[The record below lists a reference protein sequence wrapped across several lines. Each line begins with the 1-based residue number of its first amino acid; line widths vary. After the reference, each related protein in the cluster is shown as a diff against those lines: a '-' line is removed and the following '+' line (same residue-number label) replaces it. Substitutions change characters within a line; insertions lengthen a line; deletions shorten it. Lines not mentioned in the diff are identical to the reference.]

1 MSRLV
6 RHVSFEVG
14 PRDSYVVLLEEA
26 RSFPGDE
33 VGHLAELPPVAFPVA
48 VDKPTNGG
56 LVNGLLLG
64 LRSWKDLKGSCPEIA
79 RPWPLGPSGAM
90 CLPRMR
96 PTGRRGLNTRLCP

>member
-56 LVNGLLLG
+56 LVNGLLACG
-64 LRSWKDLKGSCPEIA
+64 RGKTSKGAALRSPDHG
-79 RPWPLGPSGAM
+79 PLGHQGQCA
-90 CLPRMR
+90 C
-96 PTGRRGLNTRLCP
+96 RGCGPLAVEV